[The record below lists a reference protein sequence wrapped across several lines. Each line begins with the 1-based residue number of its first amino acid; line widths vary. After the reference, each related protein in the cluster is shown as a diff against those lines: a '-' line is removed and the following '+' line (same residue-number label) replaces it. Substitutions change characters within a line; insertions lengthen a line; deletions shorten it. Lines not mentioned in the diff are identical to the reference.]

1 MRIDSKKEKIIFPK
15 AFTNNWRE
23 MLDSIIKS
31 YKELSVSFNIREWH
45 LNCKDISY
53 IQRVCDK
60 EKLHIA
66 YIESSKIESII
77 SASSLGIHTLMNS
90 VDSEVKENQTQLNS
104 EHRLSTEGASSNVLF
119 HIGTLRSGEVLEAI
133 KNVLILGDVN
143 PGAKVIA
150 GGDVMIWGRLLGIAH
165 AGKNGNVEAKI
176 TALQLRPVQLRIASK
191 VARGPKEK
199 PDEGLAE
206 EASIEEDLIVIKPA
220 RSY

>member
-23 MLDSIIKS
+23 MLDSIIKN

-60 EKLHIA
+60 EKLHID

-77 SASSLGIHTLMNS
+77 SASSLGI
-90 VDSEVKENQTQLNS
+90 
-104 EHRLSTEGASSNVLF
+104 